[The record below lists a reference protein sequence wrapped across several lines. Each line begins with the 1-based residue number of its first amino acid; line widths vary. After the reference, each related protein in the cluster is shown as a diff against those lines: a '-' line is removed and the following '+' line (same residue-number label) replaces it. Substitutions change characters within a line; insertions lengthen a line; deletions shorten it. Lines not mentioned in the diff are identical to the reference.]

1 MKTIKMLQATATAIF
16 VLSLLFP
23 IQGLAQWEVEVV
35 AQGGN
40 GNGWAM
46 ADFNGDDAVD
56 LTYNDLAN
64 QQVFWFENSPSGW
77 NANLIDGLST
87 YNETLVSGGFS
98 WDIDQD
104 GDQDIIFLQF
114 TSPSTLLWYENV
126 LDGVLWIKNVISD
139 DIGFLTNMTANL
151 ADFDGD
157 DDTDIAIIDNNNGM
171 VMWFENTGGAINWTK
186 HDIAP
191 LPPFQGRWIT
201 VMDVDGDADA
211 DVVVT
216 TNDSSFY
223 FENQLPQATW
233 TKTII
238 GEALDGSYFGRGA
251 DVDNDGDL
259 DLITS
264 GFNSGQ
270 VAWYDN
276 PSWELRTIA
285 DNVPEAFVGAVGD
298 LDNDGDVDVAAGET
312 GGMAW
317 FENLD
322 NGMRWQRWT
331 IATGAENFLLPMGG
345 ADQHG
350 PKDLNQDGLID
361 IAATTYN
368 PATTQGELRWYVNPG
383 VTSAVDDKAGA
394 EMPDTYHLAQNYP
407 NPFNPLTIIQYELP
421 HPSQVTLAIY
431 NLLGERVRTLVDAK
445 ESAGIKQIAWDGR
458 DGKGQHAAG
467 GVYLYRLQAG
477 TFVETRKAIF
487 LK

>member
-1 MKTIKMLQATATAIF
+1 MKLIKLEIILYA
-16 VLSLLFP
+16 VLLYTGSGF
-23 IQGLAQWEVEVV
+23 AQWEGKTI

-40 GNGWAM
+40 GNGWAV
-46 ADFNGDDAVD
+46 ADFNGDGAVD

-77 NANLIDGLST
+77 NANLIDGLSS
-87 YNETLVSGGFS
+87 YNETLVSGGFA

-126 LDGVLWIKNVISD
+126 LDGVIWIKNVISD
-139 DIGFLTNMTANL
+139 NIGFLTNMTANL

-157 DDTDIAIIDNNNGM
+157 DDTDVAIIDNNNGM
-171 VMWFENTGGAINWTK
+171 VVWFENTGGAINWTK

-191 LPPFQGRWIT
+191 IPPTQGRWVT
-201 VMDVDGDADA
+201 VMDADGDADA

-223 FENQLPQATW
+223 FENRLPQTTW
-233 TKTII
+233 RKTFI

-276 PSWELRTIA
+276 PSWEIRTIA
-285 DNVPEAFVGAVGD
+285 DSIPQAFVGAVGD
-298 LDNDGDVDVAAGET
+298 LDNDGDIDVVVGET

-317 FENLD
+317 FENGGD
-322 NGMRWQRWT
+322 GANWQRWT
-331 IATGAENFLLPMGG
+331 IATGAADFLLPLGG

-350 PKDLNQDGLID
+350 PMDLNQDGFID
-361 IAATTYN
+361 IAATTI
-368 PATTQGELRWYVNPG
+368 PGLQGELRWYANPV
-383 VTSAVDDKAGA
+383 VTSAVDEEANA
-394 EMPDTYHLAQNYP
+394 EAPSVFHLAQNYP
-407 NPFNPLTIIQYELP
+407 NPFNPSTLIRYEIP
-421 HPSQVTLAIY
+421 QPAQVRLAIY
-431 NLLGERVRTLVDAK
+431 NLLGDKIRTLVEAK
-445 ESAGIKQIAWDGR
+445 ESVGVKQVTWDGR
-458 DGKGQHAAG
+458 DEYGRRVST
-467 GVYLYRLQAG
+467 GVYVYRLEAG
-477 TFVETRKAIF
+477 DINITKRLLLMK
-487 LK
+487 